1 MKASPVESA
10 GPDDY
15 GMTTLSCQLEA
26 ATQDL
31 DWMLA
36 HFTFVADATTLAD
49 DCDIICSPALSVA
62 NYQGMSS
69 PALSFLGD
77 SPEILAN
84 YATFLVEPGSE
95 VLLLVNEEQRPVVEA
110 AFTVVESIPEWQMVF
125 HGDPGELPETEARP
139 LKRKHLPAMQALA
152 AAAGLTALPAD
163 PFAHGPAYGIWAG
176 QRLVAM
182 STTRL
187 SIPGAA
193 EIGNIA
199 TAPNYRRKGYASDV
213 VAALLK
219 ELAEEE
225 RVIFLMVYQA
235 NEAAIRLYE
244 SLGFVRERPMYLMH
258 CLVEEDGEESA
269 P

>member
-1 MKASPVESA
+1 MKASPVESV
-10 GPDDY
+10 GPGAY

-62 NYQGMSS
+62 NYQGLAS

-77 SPEILAN
+77 SPELLAN

-95 VLLLVNEEQRPVVEA
+95 VLLLVNEEQQPVVAA
-110 AFTVVESIPEWQMVF
+110 AFTVVESVPEWQMVF
-125 HGDPGELPETEARP
+125 RGEPGELPETEAVP
-139 LKRKHLPAMQALA
+139 LTRKQLPAMQALA
-152 AAAGLTALPAD
+152 AAAGLAALPDD
-163 PFAHGPAYGIWAG
+163 PFAHGPAYGMWAG
-176 QRLVAM
+176 HRLVAM

-193 EIGNIA
+193 EVGNIA
-199 TAPNYRRKGYASDV
+199 TAPNYRRKGYATHV
-213 VAALLK
+213 VAALVK
-219 ELAEEE
+219 ELLEEE
-225 RVIFLMVYQA
+225 QVVFLMVYQA
-235 NEAAIRLYE
+235 NAAAIRLYE
-244 SLGFVRERPMYLMH
+244 RLGFVRERPMYLMR
-258 CLVEEDGEESA
+258 CLVEGAAPEST